1 MTKDKPQGPARTV
14 PEQVSW
20 AYFPLDQHLLAG
32 VDALLHV
39 RVGRP
44 ATR

>member
-1 MTKDKPQGPARTV
+1 MG
-14 PEQVSW
+14 
-20 AYFPLDQHLLAG
+20 YFPLDQHLLAG

-44 ATR
+44 VTR